1 MATSDLTPEQ
11 FQILFGD
18 SLVAPVSG
26 DAVEPA
32 TTSADSAL
40 TDEEYMI
47 LFGDTMQTS
56 LDETTND
63 ETSTDEQADE
73 EDNVALEVA
82 EPDTVEPVVVEPVAA
97 QLVDI
102 EPEDTL
108 FKAAHVAIIDEAGQ
122 TDFRGWTAPLH
133 SAPLHLAPQHSA
145 DIIADTAPD
154 YEGLR
159 FTDISEAYEE
169 PTEGTAELSTKPTA
183 AEEEPTIDE
192 TATKAPIPES
202 IGLVNRM
209 VSRGKQRL
217 ADEIDSGQ

>member
-63 ETSTDEQADE
+63 ESSTDEQADE

-82 EPDTVEPVVVEPVAA
+82 ESDTVEPDVA

-122 TDFRGWTAPLH
+122 TDVRGWTAPLH

-159 FTDISEAYEE
+159 FADISEAYEE
-169 PTEGTAELSTKPTA
+169 PTEETAELSTKPTA

-209 VSRGKQRL
+209 VSRVKQRL

>member
-108 FKAAHVAIIDEAGQ
+108 FKAAHAAIIDEAGQ

-209 VSRGKQRL
+209 VSRVKQRL

>member
-82 EPDTVEPVVVEPVAA
+82 EPDTVEHDAA

-108 FKAAHVAIIDEAGQ
+108 FKAAHAAIIDEAGQ

-209 VSRGKQRL
+209 VSRVKQRL

>member
-82 EPDTVEPVVVEPVAA
+82 EPDTVEHDAA

-122 TDFRGWTAPLH
+122 TDFSGWTVPLH

-159 FTDISEAYEE
+159 FADISEAYEE
-169 PTEGTAELSTKPTA
+169 PTEETAELSTKPTA

-209 VSRGKQRL
+209 VSRVKQRL